1 MDIEV
6 LRKRKKELK
15 MTFDEMS
22 EKSGIPKR
30 TLEAI
35 FVGKTKTPRIDT
47 IEAIEK
53 ALGLNNDTP
62 LPQDIMR
69 LIDAIS
75 TLSDEECEEV
85 SKFIDFVVSKRKQR

>member
-1 MDIEV
+1 
-6 LRKRKKELK
+6 

-53 ALGLNNDTP
+53 ALGLNNDDT

-69 LIDAIS
+69 LIELIA
-75 TLSDEECEEV
+75 TLTDEECEEV
-85 SKFIDFVVSKRKQR
+85 SRFIDYVISKRKK

>member
-1 MDIEV
+1 MNIEL
-6 LRKRKKELK
+6 LRQRKKELK

-53 ALGLNNDTP
+53 ALGLNNDDT

-69 LIDAIS
+69 LIELIA
-75 TLSDEECEEV
+75 TLTDEECEEV
-85 SKFIDFVVSKRKQR
+85 SRFIDYVISKRKK